1 MRRWLGAVWL
11 AAAVVAG
18 CTSAPEWKSTLRP
31 VPCWFEVPAGH
42 AATCYRLAVP
52 ESRASPGRRV
62 LTLPVA
68 VFSIPATRRH
78 ADPIVYLTGG
88 PGSAVGLYPDTMKEW
103 WPYIDTVPWLQGRD
117 LILMDQRGAGLA
129 EPSLDCPEIE
139 QVGLQLLKLSGDPAH
154 RRAIYIAAAEK
165 CRQRWLA
172 SGYDLDGYGTRAVAA
187 DFADLKRALGG
198 AAWNIYSVSYG
209 TRLALVLMHDYPEGL
224 RSVILDS
231 AYPPELHFFETQRAT
246 MDAAFNKLF
255 AACAADKVCSKTS
268 PDMKR
273 RFFELV
279 GRYNTNPRSVR
290 FTDERTGV
298 AEEMPLTGVLLIERA
313 LEILN
318 EGDALTEMPALVR
331 AAQDADQH
339 ALEEVIA
346 DLAADYGGPNYFSE
360 GKYFAVDCEE
370 EVPFTDAARTRAD
383 IVAHPA
389 FANYG
394 IDTDDWYVCSNWVGP
409 NALPISKTPVVSAVP
424 TLVLQGEFDAITP
437 PGAGRLA
444 ASRLRHGYY
453 IEFAQVGHK
462 VIDQSVCGQ
471 KIAALFFDSPERNPV
486 LPCLREKPQRP
497 W

>member
-1 MRRWLGAVWL
+1 
-11 AAAVVAG
+11 
-18 CTSAPEWKSTLRP
+18 
-31 VPCWFEVPAGH
+31 
-42 AATCYRLAVP
+42 
-52 ESRASPGRRV
+52 
-62 LTLPVA
+62 
-68 VFSIPATRRH
+68 
-78 ADPIVYLTGG
+78 
-88 PGSAVGLYPDTMKEW
+88 
-103 WPYIDTVPWLQGRD
+103 
-117 LILMDQRGAGLA
+117 
-129 EPSLDCPEIE
+129 
-139 QVGLQLLKLSGDPAH
+139 
-154 RRAIYIAAAEK
+154 
-165 CRQRWLA
+165 
-172 SGYDLDGYGTRAVAA
+172 
-187 DFADLKRALGG
+187 
-198 AAWNIYSVSYG
+198 
-209 TRLALVLMHDYPEGL
+209 
-224 RSVILDS
+224 
-231 AYPPELHFFETQRAT
+231 
-246 MDAAFNKLF
+246 
-255 AACAADKVCSKTS
+255 
-268 PDMKR
+268 MKR

-279 GRYNTNPRSVR
+279 GRYNANPRSVR

-298 AEEMPLTGVLLIERA
+298 AEEMPLTGVLLVERA

-318 EGDALTEMPALVR
+318 EGDALTEMPALIR

-383 IVAHPA
+383 IASHPA
-389 FANYG
+389 FANFG
-394 IDTDDWYVCSNWVGP
+394 IDTDDWYVCSKWVGP

-437 PGAGRLA
+437 PDAGRLA